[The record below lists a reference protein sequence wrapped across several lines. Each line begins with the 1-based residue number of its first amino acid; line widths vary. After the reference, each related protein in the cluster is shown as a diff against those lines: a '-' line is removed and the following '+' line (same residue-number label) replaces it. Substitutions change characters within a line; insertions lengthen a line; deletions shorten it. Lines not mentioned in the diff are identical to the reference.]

1 MSGSKVRLI
10 FRTVL
15 TGVLMGSFMANA
27 QTLPAPSRGDA
38 PQYGFGTTPSSAELS
53 RFHAIPPDGRGL
65 PSGSG
70 TYARGQA
77 VYAEQCAG
85 CHGTKLEG
93 WGNGM
98 MMPPEYA
105 AMGDGRLTGGRGSL
119 RTPNPVFTV
128 ESFWPY
134 ATTLWDYIKRTMPQS
149 APGSLSDNDVYA
161 LVAYLLADANIIEKS
176 AVVDERTLLTV
187 AMPNREG
194 FTDGARPQPDPNP
207 PVPAST
213 SR

>member
-1 MSGSKVRLI
+1 MSGFRARLI
-10 FRTVL
+10 CATVFA
-15 TGVLMGSFMANA
+15 GVLIGSFTTNA
-27 QTLPAPSRGDA
+27 QTPLQPSRGDA

-53 RFHAIPPDGRGL
+53 RFYAVRPDGRGL

-70 TYARGQA
+70 TYVQGQA
-77 VYAEQCAG
+77 VYAQQCAG
-85 CHGTKLEG
+85 CHGAKLEG
-93 WGNGM
+93 WAKGM

-105 AMGDGRLTGGRGSL
+105 AMGDGRLIGGRGSL
-119 RTPNPVFTV
+119 RTPEPVFTV

-134 ATTLWDYIKRTMPQS
+134 ATTLWDYIKRAMPPS

-161 LVAYLLADANIIEKS
+161 LVAYLLAEANIIAKS
-176 AVVDERTLLTV
+176 AVVNEQSLPTV
-187 AMPNREG
+187 TMPNREG